1 MMSFWFTKN
10 QGTLVKTSY
19 WAVVYYLLRL
29 HITSYS
35 TMQGGTWHDL
45 ERFPSLL
52 PEHLKSPGAPHPGR
66 CFEPLRRNGTRSLPE
81 VWTFW
86 VTPWHRVSNFGTLV
100 KTIELQPTLLQN
112 LNSYSNNLP
121 NPCATRISLLLRQE
135 TLASAPLIHGEFFLL
150 TESASWKKLC
160 IWEFMRRKSG
170 FHRPG
175 LSSLVRCFQNSFSD
189 STPSKNSVKH
199 RGWWCFIL
207 RPLIQ
212 ISQCFPTLP
221 FPPHRSAD
229 DRGDA
234 QPDWL
239 RHWPSPGCRFQTPG
253 AWNPNVK
260 NNDGKVMRSISSC
273 SD

>member
-86 VTPWHRVSNFGTLV
+86 VTPWHRVSNFGTLG

-112 LNSYSNNLP
+112 CGSYSNDLP
-121 NPCATRISLLLRQE
+121 NPCATRISVLLRQE
-135 TLASAPLIHGEFFLL
+135 ASASAPLIHGEFFLL

-160 IWEFMRRKSG
+160 IWEFMRHKSG
-170 FHRPG
+170 FYRPG
-175 LSSLVRCFQNSFSD
+175 PKLIMVIINSCSQTCMAIQVKQHLAPIPRAQDSPHLYVASKTLSVTQHLFASFDPNKSVLSNSSL
-189 STPSKNSVKH
+189 
-199 RGWWCFIL
+199 
-207 RPLIQ
+207 
-212 ISQCFPTLP
+212 
-221 FPPHRSAD
+221 SA
-229 DRGDA
+229 
-234 QPDWL
+234 
-239 RHWPSPGCRFQTPG
+239 SP
-253 AWNPNVK
+253 
-260 NNDGKVMRSISSC
+260 
-273 SD
+273 